1 MQILLDTV
9 LIEGESHGPFGLVI
23 REFALYEQR
32 ACAREASPLTNT
44 YM

>member
-1 MQILLDTV
+1 MD
-9 LIEGESHGPFGLVI
+9 PFGLVI

-32 ACAREASPLTNT
+32 ACAREVSPLHNT